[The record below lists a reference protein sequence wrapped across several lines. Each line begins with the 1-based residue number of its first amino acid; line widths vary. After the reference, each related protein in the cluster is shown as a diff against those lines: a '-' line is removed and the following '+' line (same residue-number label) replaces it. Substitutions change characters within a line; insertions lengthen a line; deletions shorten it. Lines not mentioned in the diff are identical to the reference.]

1 MGQRVKL
8 VQKKLKHKYNLMKK
22 LYDKSLYG
30 LAIIWIIPLFRYF
43 VIAIIISIIIGLF
56 RGTSPLL
63 NIF

>member
-1 MGQRVKL
+1 
-8 VQKKLKHKYNLMKK
+8 MKK
-22 LYDKSLYG
+22 LYDKLLYG